1 MQDPVQDGRGDHG
14 IAEDLVPL
22 REASVR
28 GQGQGPFFVPPRDEL
43 EEQMRPMSVDR
54 DIADLVDDQE
64 LGLRVELQPL
74 IASLTKAYS
83 ENRIEEWLKFYF
95 GKKSYNNPLS
105 LYRCA
110 VELSIC
116 RLD

>member
-1 MQDPVQDGRGDHG
+1 MEKEVGTVPVN
-14 IAEDLVPL
+14 
-22 REASVR
+22 
-28 GQGQGPFFVPPRDEL
+28 
-43 EEQMRPMSVDR
+43 R